1 MGPANPSTSCSK
13 SKELVYYV
21 NPTELYPDEEPVYEV
36 SSITMSSCDFEELKG
51 LQVGFLD

>member
-1 MGPANPSTSCSK
+1 MGPANPSTSYSK

-51 LQVGFLD
+51 L